1 MTAARAP
8 GSLGRCAGDEGKIM
22 DDIERLVIIEDLRR
36 LMARY
41 VYNADHQRWPDLA
54 ALFTPD
60 GTFTPH
66 NVDGS
71 VALRMAGPEEIAAGI
86 RASVGPGAVL
96 IHHLFSDEIDVD
108 SAASAH
114 GVFAM
119 EDIITRPAS
128 TDDNGQARFT
138 SMGGYG
144 HYRPRFTKAG
154 GHWHIAELVLTRLR
168 LDVAY

>member
-1 MTAARAP
+1 
-8 GSLGRCAGDEGKIM
+8 M
-22 DDIERLVIIEDLRR
+22 DDIERLTIIEDLRR

-41 VYNADHQRWPDLA
+41 VYSADHQRWPELA

-71 VALRMAGPEEIAAGI
+71 VAQRMAGREEIAASI
-86 RASVGPGAVL
+86 PAAIGPGAVL
-96 IHHLFSDEIDVD
+96 IHHLFSDETDVD

-119 EDIITRPAS
+119 EDLITRPAS
-128 TDDNGQARFT
+128 TGESGQAQFT
-138 SMGGYG
+138 SMHGYG
-144 HYRPRFTKAG
+144 HYRPRFTRVDG
-154 GHWHIAELVLTRLR
+154 RWYIAELVLTRLR
-168 LDVAY
+168 VDLTY